1 MIKITFIPDEHKLTF
16 KGHAEGYDD
25 ITNGIICA
33 SVSTVFYNL
42 CAMLREYP
50 SEAFSIPFAMKEAKS
65 KNGTSSVK
73 AVPSSGYEG
82 WINHDIYYAM
92 VGLETIQGNYPE
104 AIELVV
110 KQK

>member
-25 ITNGIICA
+25 ITNAIICS

-50 SEAFSIPFAMKEAKS
+50 SEAFSIPFAMKEAKNR
-65 KNGTSSVK
+65 NGISYVK
-73 AVPSSGYEG
+73 AVPSEAYAG
-82 WINHDIYYAM
+82 WIHHDIYYAM
-92 VGLETIQGNYPE
+92 VGLETIQGNYPN
-104 AIELVV
+104 AIELAV

>member
-16 KGHAEGYDD
+16 KGHAEGYDH
-25 ITNGIICA
+25 ITNAIICS

-50 SEAFSIPFAMKEAKS
+50 SEAFSTPFVMKEAKS
-65 KNGTSSVK
+65 KNGISSVQ
-73 AVPSSGYEG
+73 AVPSPGYEG

-92 VGLETIQGNYPE
+92 VGLETIQGNYPN

-110 KQK
+110 KR